1 MRSKSRIP
9 TLLCVV
15 ALLVVSA
22 AVLFPVLVM
31 LSNSF
36 KYSDD
41 LFVKGLN
48 LIPRRAT
55 LDNFR
60 VAWQDYE
67 VPRWFLNSVGTTLGI
82 TILQMCI
89 YVLGAYGLVF
99 FDFKGKD
106 FWFAFFVASM
116 IVPFQATMIPNY
128 IIISKA
134 GLLNTWAAVILP
146 SVASAFGIFLL
157 RQSFMT
163 FPHALYEAALLEG
176 CNSWQILWKIVVPVT
191 KASISALA
199 IVSFIDAWNLYFWPL
214 LVMNTPQSQTLS
226 TGLQQFIDYEMGS
239 RWGPFMATATLA
251 CLPTLVIYLVM
262 QRQIISTYANS
273 GLKG

>member
-1 MRSKSRIP
+1 MRSRSLLSAVLRIAA
-9 TLLCVV
+9 LAVV
-15 ALLVVSA
+15 CA
-22 AVLFPVLVM
+22 AVIFPVLVM
-31 LSNSF
+31 VSNSF
-36 KYSDD
+36 KPSDD

-48 LIPRRAT
+48 LIPRRVT
-55 LDNFR
+55 FSNYG
-60 VAWQDYE
+60 VAWTQYE
-67 VPRWFLNSVGTTLGI
+67 VPRWFLNSVGTTVGI
-82 TILQMCI
+82 TVLQMCI
-89 YVLGAYGLVF
+89 YVLGAYGIVF
-99 FDFKGKD
+99 FDFKGKN
-106 FWFAFFVASM
+106 FWFGFFVASM

-128 IIISKA
+128 ILISKA

-157 RQSFMT
+157 RQNFMT

-191 KASISALA
+191 KAAISALA

-214 LVMNTPQSQTLS
+214 LVMNTPESQTLS

-251 CLPTLVIYLVM
+251 CLPTMVIYFIM
-262 QRQIISTYANS
+262 QREIIATYANS